1 MSDLRDTSVT
11 VLALTALFWLNTLG
25 AHALTTLTS

>member
-1 MSDLRDTSVT
+1 MSDLRDSALT

-25 AHALTTLTS
+25 ASALVS

>member
-1 MSDLRDTSVT
+1 MSELRDASVT

-25 AHALTTLTS
+25 ASALIS

>member
-1 MSDLRDTSVT
+1 MNTLRDSALT

-25 AHALTTLTS
+25 AHALFTF

>member
-1 MSDLRDTSVT
+1 MNTLRDTSVT

-25 AHALTTLTS
+25 VHALTTLIS